1 MRKCKKL
8 AFSVRGTDVEL
19 HYFAYRGSMMRET
32 SKTYAALMCGVCLIA
47 APLGTAQAQL
57 SRDNANRS
65 TCAALLSDSA
75 TGVRLG
81 PADSAGRRDTTGR
94 ARGDTVSFGIG
105 GARTG
110 NPTVHLIVG
119 VHADEVRFAKQPNV
133 RVRLCFGGD
142 TLRVLQRQNLPSPV
156 VAGTTYR
163 NVYVAVELI
172 GRLNAE
178 CLSNAIGVGNQ
189 QTQRAA
195 AGQPAAAAKP
205 SASSCAFLGGTAGA
219 GQANPKPPNP

>member
-1 MRKCKKL
+1 ML
-8 AFSVRGTDVEL
+8 NSE
-19 HYFAYRGSMMRET
+19 HFAYRGSMMRET
-32 SKTYAALMCGVCLIA
+32 SKTYAALVCGALLVA
-47 APLGTAQAQL
+47 ARSGTARAQL
-57 SRDNANRS
+57 STSDTNRP
-65 TCAALLSDSA
+65 TCAALLSDSV
-75 TGVRLG
+75 TGVRIG
-81 PADSAGRRDTTGR
+81 PADTSTHRDTTAR
-94 ARGDTVSFGIG
+94 ARGDTVSFGVG

-189 QTQRAA
+189 RTQRAA
-195 AGQPAAAAKP
+195 AGRPAAAAQP

-219 GQANPKPPNP
+219 GQANPRPPSR